1 MKIRI
6 LIKLLGIIAMVV
18 GGAMLFPL
26 LWSAY
31 YNFLIPEAERDSDF
45 VSILISCGISFL
57 VGLILYFAGQKAST
71 EMLRREGLAV
81 VSIGWLLV
89 AALGAL
95 PFYLSGS
102 VDNYVDAY
110 FESMSGFTTTGSTI
124 LVDIEATPRGIL
136 MWRSFT
142 QWLGGMGIVVLF
154 VAILPFLRASGKQ
167 LLYNEVPGP
176 RSETLSPRIRDTAI
190 TLWIFYSTFSVIL
203 AALLWIQGMSFFDA
217 VCHACTTMSTGGFSP
232 RGLSVGHYDSLS
244 IEITIII
251 FMVIAGTGFGLYYR
265 MIKGDWTAIFRDA
278 EWRFYIL
285 ILLVATTLIVLD
297 LHFNGASPSLGHAVR
312 VAGFQSVSITTT
324 TGFGTEDF
332 DHWPSL
338 SRCVMVVLFFV
349 GGCAG
354 STAGGVKVIRILVI
368 IKNALHAT
376 EHAIR
381 PHTVRAMR
389 VGHTVVEPEVKHKI
403 LAFFTIIMGTMVL
416 GTLTLAAL
424 GLEPISALTAVATTL
439 NNIGPGLE
447 AVGAA
452 EPFTDVHPAGKIL
465 LSLFMVVGR
474 LEVFAVVALF
484 SPRLWRST

>member
-1 MKIRI
+1 MKVRI
-6 LIKLLGIIAMVV
+6 LIKLLGIIAIVV
-18 GGAMLFPL
+18 GVSMVFPL
-26 LWSAY
+26 LWSVY
-31 YNFLIPEAERDSDF
+31 YCFLVEESQQENDF
-45 VSILISCGISFL
+45 FPILISSGISL
-57 VGLILYFAGQKAST
+57 GLGFVLFITGQKSSS
-71 EMLRREGLAV
+71 EVLRREGLAIV
-81 VSIGWLLV
+81 GIGWLLV

-95 PFYLSGS
+95 PFYLSNS
-102 VDNYVDAY
+102 VDNYIDAY

-124 LVDIEATPRGIL
+124 LKDIEATPRGIL
-136 MWRSFT
+136 MWRSFI

-176 RSETLSPRIRDTAI
+176 KSETLSPRIRDTAI
-190 TLWIFYSTFSVIL
+190 VLWGFYLTFSVIL
-203 AALLWIQGMSFFDA
+203 TLLLWIQGMTFYDA

-232 RGLSVGHYDSLS
+232 KNSSIGHYDSLL
-244 IEITIII
+244 IEITIIV
-251 FMVIAGTGFGLYYR
+251 FMVIAGTSFGLYYR
-265 MIKGDWTAIFRDA
+265 TIKGEWTAIFKDA

-285 ILLVATTLIVLD
+285 ILVVATGLIVFD
-297 LHFNGASPSLGHAVR
+297 LKMNGNYDSMGSAIR
-312 VAGFQSVSITTT
+312 DAGFQSVSITTT
-324 TGFGTEDF
+324 TGFGTQDF
-332 DHWPSL
+332 DNWPSL

-354 STAGGVKVIRILVI
+354 STSGGIKIVRILVI
-368 IKNALHAT
+368 IKNAVHAT

-381 PHTVRAMR
+381 PHTVRAIR
-389 VGHTVVEPEVKHKI
+389 VGKTVVEPEVKQKI

-416 GTLTLAAL
+416 GTLALAAL

-452 EPFTDVHPAGKIL
+452 EPFTDVHPLGKVL

-474 LEVFAVVALF
+474 LEVFVIVVLF